1 MSSDDLDI
9 EISEEPST
17 VPKPDLTFDPNL
29 LMTLMSQMEQRL
41 SENSKILSFLVEKD
55 TNFSVSN
62 EAFDPACKKA
72 KLGLNPSFAASP
84 KAHPAASLNAI
95 SAATEIATATAAETA
110 TTFLAA
116 ETATNGMGSPIID
129 LSNARPSEEDA
140 LSLFGRAEFDPS
152 DPSEMENE
160 ALLTSIDKALL
171 PSTEKGPPISA
182 QLAKIIDGKFGTE
195 FDLSKRK
202 EILDKYH
209 SPENCQT
216 LFSPKINPEIWG
228 KLNPNSKRNDIK
240 LSVLQDGLI
249 KATSAVSVAVSD
261 LLFACFNWS
270 RKLTF
275 KRRDSPRPHLSAKFK
290 QVCSRNVKLGNF
302 IFGMICLKH

>member
-41 SENSKILSFLVEKD
+41 SENSKILSILVEKD

-62 EAFDPACKKA
+62 EAFDPACKRA
-72 KLGLNPSFAASP
+72 KLGLNPSFVASP
-84 KAHPAASLNAI
+84 KAHPASSLNAI

-110 TTFLAA
+110 T
-116 ETATNGMGSPIID
+116 NGMGSPNID

-140 LSLFGRAEFDPS
+140 LSLFGGAEFDPS

-160 ALLTSIDKALL
+160 ALLTSIDEALL
-171 PSTEKGPPISA
+171 PSTERGPPISA

-195 FDLSKRK
+195 FDLSKTERNFGQ
-202 EILDKYH
+202 ISL
-209 SPENCQT
+209 SCQKS
-216 LFSPKINPEIWG
+216 LSQ
-228 KLNPNSKRNDIK
+228 PN
-240 LSVLQDGLI
+240 
-249 KATSAVSVAVSD
+249 
-261 LLFACFNWS
+261 F
-270 RKLTF
+270 
-275 KRRDSPRPHLSAKFK
+275 
-290 QVCSRNVKLGNF
+290 
-302 IFGMICLKH
+302 